1 MLGAGY
7 LYIGSYGSKLTGAC
21 YGNVLGIGGL
31 GGYCVCSGYGVA
43 RARGLAVVIL
53 QKLANPTF

>member
-1 MLGAGY
+1 M
-7 LYIGSYGSKLTGAC
+7 YIGSYGSKLTGAC